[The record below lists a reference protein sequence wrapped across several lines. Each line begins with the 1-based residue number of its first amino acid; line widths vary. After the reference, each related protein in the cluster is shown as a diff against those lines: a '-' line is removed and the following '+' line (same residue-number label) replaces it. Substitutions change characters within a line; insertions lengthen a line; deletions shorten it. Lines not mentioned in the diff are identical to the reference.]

1 MTLLEGKV
9 AVVTGAGR
17 GIGRAIALAFAEQ
30 GATVVVNDTG
40 CERDGSGSDPSV
52 AASVVAE
59 IQAQGGRALASAHSV
74 LHRQEVEALFQLA
87 TREFDHVDVLV
98 NNAGIISDK
107 NLFDMTDQQW
117 QSVVDTHM
125 GGTFL
130 CTQAVAGLF
139 RRQKSGGS
147 IINMTSVS
155 GLLGNLGQ
163 TNESASKA
171 GIYGLTRTA
180 SIELQRF
187 RVRVNAIAPI
197 ARTRLTADLP
207 MFEKVNRTLEPV
219 HVAPVAVFLASDL
232 SDDVSGV
239 ALSVAGGR
247 ISTFALVESA
257 GRIKEADQGPWTPE
271 EIRDN
276 FAGISR
282 I

>member
-40 CERDGSGSDPSV
+40 CERDGSGSDPNV

-59 IQAQGGRALASAHSV
+59 IQGQGGRALASTHSV
-74 LHRQEVEALFQLA
+74 LHRQEVDALFQLA
-87 TREFDHVDVLV
+87 TREFEHVDVLV

-130 CTQAVAGLF
+130 CSQAVAGLF

-207 MFEKVNRTLEPV
+207 MFEKVDGTLEPA
-219 HVAPVAVFLASDL
+219 HIAPVAVFLASDL

>member
-282 I
+282 V

>member
-1 MTLLEGKV
+1 MALLEGKV

-17 GIGRAIALAFAEQ
+17 GIGKAIALAFAEQ
-30 GATVVVNDTG
+30 GASVVVNDLG

-52 AASVVAE
+52 AQQVVEE
-59 IQAQGGRALASAHSV
+59 IKNAGQPALASSHSV
-74 LHRQEVEALFQLA
+74 QDRASVSELFDLTLREYGQL
-87 TREFDHVDVLV
+87 DVVV

-107 NLFDMTDQQW
+107 NLFDMTDEQW
-117 QSVVDTHM
+117 DRVVATHLR
-125 GGTFL
+125 GTFL
-130 CTQAVAGLF
+130 CTQAAARIF
-139 RRQKSGGS
+139 KSQKRGGS

-163 TNESASKA
+163 SNESASKA

-187 RVRVNAIAPI
+187 GVRVNAIAPI

-207 MFEKVNRTLEPV
+207 MFEKVDKTLEP
-219 HVAPVAVFLASDL
+219 HFVAPVAVFLASAL
-232 SDDVSGV
+232 GEEASGL

-247 ISTFALVESA
+247 ISSFALVESE
-257 GRIKEADQGPWTPE
+257 GRIKEADGGLWTPE
-271 EIRDN
+271 EIADN

>member
-59 IQAQGGRALASAHSV
+59 IEAQGGRALASAHSV

-282 I
+282 V

>member
-1 MTLLEGKV
+1 MTLLEGRV

-282 I
+282 V